1 VTKQQKLIAF
11 IALLALA
18 NLWRMLAA
26 DDPVEHPH
34 SPARGV
40 VAADLVLN
48 PAFTEGESVGP
59 MRRNVFQPKARDE
72 KPAAGPK
79 PAASR
84 TEAPTSPVQTEQ
96 DAARAELSKIKL
108 LGVLVRDGKAQA
120 YLANGPDTYLAFEG
134 DTVADRYVVESVA
147 VDSVELND
155 SKFNVRGR
163 IPISGR

>member
-1 VTKQQKLIAF
+1 MTKQQKLIAL

-26 DDPVEHPH
+26 DDPVEHSH

-40 VAADLVLN
+40 VAADLILN

-59 MRRNVFQPKARDE
+59 MRRNVFQLKTRDE
-72 KPAAGPK
+72 KPAGLK

-84 TEAPTSPVQTEQ
+84 AEAPASPVQTEQ
-96 DAARAELSKIKL
+96 DTARAELSRIKL
-108 LGVLVRDGKAQA
+108 LGVLVRNGKAQA